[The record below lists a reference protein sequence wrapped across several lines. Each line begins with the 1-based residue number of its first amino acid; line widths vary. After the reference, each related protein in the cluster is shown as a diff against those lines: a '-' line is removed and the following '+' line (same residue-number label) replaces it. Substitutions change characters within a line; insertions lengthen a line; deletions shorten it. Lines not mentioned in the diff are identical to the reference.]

1 MRELRGEE
9 SLAVKTSPLFNAAC
23 CYEHNTHRSNETSPT
38 TEHRIINYT
47 ITQIMFQLF
56 QNNSR
61 TLT

>member
-38 TEHRIINYT
+38 SEHRIINYT
-47 ITQIMFQLF
+47 
-56 QNNSR
+56 NNTNYVS
-61 TLT
+61 TFSK